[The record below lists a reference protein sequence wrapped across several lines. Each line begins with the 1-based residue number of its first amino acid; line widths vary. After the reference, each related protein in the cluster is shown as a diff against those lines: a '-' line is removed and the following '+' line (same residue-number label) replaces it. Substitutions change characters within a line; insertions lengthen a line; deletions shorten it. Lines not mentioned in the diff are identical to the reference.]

1 MVDRLDKSNLVLVDS
16 AILPK
21 VYLKVLE
28 AKQMLSNGTAKS
40 ATDAAKAV
48 GISRS
53 AFYKYKDN
61 LFIYNE
67 KAGGRIITF
76 HTILSDRAGVLS
88 SLIAELYRAGANIL
102 TLNQNIPIG
111 GAASVSV
118 SIRTDSL
125 CCSVNELL
133 ATILRLDGV
142 ISIEE
147 ISGE

>member
-1 MVDRLDKSNLVLVDS
+1 MLDKANLVLVDS
-16 AILPK
+16 SILPK

-28 AKQMLSNGTAKS
+28 AKQMLSNGTVKS
-40 ATDAAKAV
+40 TSDAAKAV

-118 SIRTDSL
+118 SIRTDGL
-125 CCSVNELL
+125 CCSVEELL
-133 ATILRLDGV
+133 ANILRLDGI